1 MAEFSLA
8 DFLQTD
14 HLHIFVARVTQYA
27 AIELVDHRTF
37 TFEHLQEKPFALA
50 QDAGDLVDF
59 VKRADVRSL
68 LVDSV
73 RWDLKLPYVRRE
85 VANFQVLR
93 NKEDAR
99 ATFTERH
106 KNS

>member
-1 MAEFSLA
+1 MVYMLSE
-8 DFLQTD
+8 T
-14 HLHIFVARVTQYA
+14 IPTNC
-27 AIELVDHRTF
+27 
-37 TFEHLQEKPFALA
+37 
-50 QDAGDLVDF
+50 DLVDF

-85 VANFQVLR
+85 VTNFQVLR